1 MDYNLDIILNRNNY
15 GKIYNINL
23 ILITILLISCY
34 IIFTFKLETYYYFK
48 GKISN
53 NELEITV
60 NLDELE
66 YLNNNNT
73 LFINGIKHT
82 YQISNISN
90 LYIDDNYNNYLH
102 VYLNV
107 SNLSNID
114 NYVYS
119 FKILKD
125 NKNLAKYLIDNL

>member
-1 MDYNLDIILNRNNY
+1 M
-15 GKIYNINL
+15 
-23 ILITILLISCY
+23 
-34 IIFTFKLETYYYFK
+34 
-48 GKISN
+48 
-53 NELEITV
+53 
-60 NLDELE
+60 E